1 MLQQT
6 RSFDTRIGH
15 DQRARYVVLLAFLRK
30 PFDRAGFDVYLRDV
44 ENAGHGGPSE
54 RCRMLRL

>member
-1 MLQQT
+1 
-6 RSFDTRIGH
+6 
-15 DQRARYVVLLAFLRK
+15 LAFLRK
-30 PFDRAGFDVYLRDV
+30 PLDRAGFDVYLRDV